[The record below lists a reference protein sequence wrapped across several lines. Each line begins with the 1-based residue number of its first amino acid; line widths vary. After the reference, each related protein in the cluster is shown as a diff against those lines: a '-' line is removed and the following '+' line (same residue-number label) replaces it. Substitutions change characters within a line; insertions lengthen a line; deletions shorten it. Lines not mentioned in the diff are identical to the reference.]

1 MSTWPRGWRGPASE
15 LTAAAPSRGNS
26 LSAVQYLSLMKSDAA
41 ARLRKRVQPRNQP
54 QNIAQGDPV
63 PGGTAQEG
71 TGLGSSAQRGVVSS
85 APAQGRRSQANRA
98 PILIAIALG
107 LGSGLLLAAPLAELL
122 NGKPP
127 SAGAHLS
134 NPFAGWIGIGNQDI
148 LVLGTDVGGGNTD
161 VITWLRVED
170 GITHLTQI
178 PRDSYIDSEGYG
190 PQKINA
196 LYALGGIDLIKR
208 ELSRKLGRPIN
219 HHVVVN
225 LAAIRQM
232 ADALGGIEVN
242 VPKRLYYVDNS
253 QGLFIDLQPG
263 MQNLKG
269 RDLEGFLRFR
279 HDEMGDI
286 GRLERQQLALKALFR
301 KLTRPDQLVRL
312 PILLTSAGHN
322 LKTDLGPMELGGLLT
337 AMGTTSLD
345 TKRLGGR
352 PFSRNGLS
360 YWDADWPARRPTDES
375 NDGNDRYRFLF

>member
-1 MSTWPRGWRGPASE
+1 
-15 LTAAAPSRGNS
+15 
-26 LSAVQYLSLMKSDAA
+26 VQYLSLMKSDAA

-134 NPFAGWIGIGNQDI
+134 NPFTGWIGIGNQDI

-360 YWDADWPARRPTDES
+360 YWDADWPARRSTDES
-375 NDGNDRYRFLF
+375 NEGNDRYRFLF